1 MAMLNNQISSDFFAK
16 GCYWTR
22 RGPEE
27 HCLSDAAVGGR
38 FLGYPGGNRAGREVL
53 EQGLEMMIICGHG
66 DMVYSIYIYIYIHH
80 YVGITMCMHI
90 YTHGF

>member
-66 DMVYSIYIYIYIHH
+66 DMVYSIYIHTSLR
-80 YVGITMCMHI
+80 GD
-90 YTHGF
+90 